1 MQLSNPAHKRISL
14 FLRFGQQRL
23 HTIPHQK
30 VYLSS
35 IKSQNLQIQSLAADV
50 IHINSDVVYMDYVGV
65 FINHVGVYR
74 FYTDKETFIT
84 ASFRKPMPATPPNS
98 LLKGRINRST
108 YKESRKKMLSFSSYP
123 ITTSKSLF
131 FHIYMW
137 NDILIICFQFHV
149 QIPKALLLFSSKI

>member
-1 MQLSNPAHKRISL
+1 MFAPLRTTVARHHSL
-14 FLRFGQQRL
+14 PS
-23 HTIPHQK
+23 THQK
-30 VYLSS
+30 VPFHPIKAPIQRSESS
-35 IKSQNLQIQSLAADV
+35 VPDG
-50 IHINSDVVYMDYVGV
+50 IH
-65 FINHVGVYR
+65 INHVGVYR
-74 FYTDKETFIT
+74 FYTDKGTFIT
-84 ASFRKPMPATPPNS
+84 VSFRKPMPATPPNS

-108 YKESRKKMLSFSSYP
+108 YKESRKKILSFSSYP